1 MIQIYYNPGTF
12 GMFLSCVLLLQKLDS
27 HDTLA
32 TNDHSHDEWE
42 TLVHSFG
49 SSVCRIFHGLSDS
62 GQPKL
67 VSGSDHGDKI
77 DPNTKV
83 FCPVFNDDFKFLRYQ
98 YNFSKYWRQELTLAN
113 YEQLFSLKPEKHTGH
128 THFYLRIINH
138 ILYHEDYHPQNAEQI
153 VMNNFFESTESFI
166 EDLEKLFGF
175 TAKDH
180 VKDFILDKR
189 QRNITA
195 YNDYREKFVEK
206 TNRDYG
212 TYSDFDKIISIT
224 VNIQQNPDGFRN
236 FRANWQGESM
246 DSYDHM
252 LKLLT

>member
-12 GMFLSCVLLLQKLDS
+12 GMMLGCVLLLQKLDS

-42 TLVHSFG
+42 ALRQ
-49 SSVCRIFHGLSDS
+49 SVDLDELIIFHGLSDT
-62 GQPKL
+62 GQPKS
-67 VSGSDHGDKI
+67 VSDNTHTI

-83 FCPVFNDDFKFLRYQ
+83 FCPVFNDDFRFLRYQ

-113 YEQLFSLKPEKHTGH
+113 YEQLFGMMPEKHTGH
-128 THFYLRIINH
+128 THFYLRVINYL
-138 ILYHEDYHPQNAEQI
+138 LYHKDPHPQNAEQI

-166 EDLEKLFGF
+166 ADLEKLFGF

-189 QRNITA
+189 HRNIVA
-195 YNDYREKFVEK
+195 YNDYKAKFVDK
-206 TNRDYG
+206 TNQDYS

-236 FRANWQGESM
+236 FRANWQGEPI

-252 LKLLT
+252 LELLT

>member
-1 MIQIYYNPGTF
+1 MIQIYYNPGNL
-12 GMFLSCVLLLQKLDS
+12 GMMLGCVLLLQKLDS

-32 TNDHSHDEWE
+32 TNDHSHDEWA
-42 TLVHSFG
+42 TLSRAVGDSELTM
-49 SSVCRIFHGLSDS
+49 FHGFTTSGEALSND
-62 GQPKL
+62 K
-67 VSGSDHGDKI
+67 DKAYKI

-83 FCPVFNDDFKFLRYQ
+83 FCPVFNDDFRFLRYQ

-113 YEQLFSLKPEKHTGH
+113 YEQLFGMKPEKHTGH
-128 THFYLRIINH
+128 THFYLRVINH
-138 ILYHEDYHPQNAEQI
+138 LLYHEDPHPQNAEQI

-166 EDLEKLFGF
+166 ADLEKLFGF

-189 QRNITA
+189 HRNIVA
-195 YNDYREKFVEK
+195 YNDYKAKFVDK
-206 TNRDYG
+206 TNQDYS

-236 FRANWQGESM
+236 FRRNWQGEPIE
-246 DSYDHM
+246 SYDQV
-252 LKLLT
+252 LGLLS